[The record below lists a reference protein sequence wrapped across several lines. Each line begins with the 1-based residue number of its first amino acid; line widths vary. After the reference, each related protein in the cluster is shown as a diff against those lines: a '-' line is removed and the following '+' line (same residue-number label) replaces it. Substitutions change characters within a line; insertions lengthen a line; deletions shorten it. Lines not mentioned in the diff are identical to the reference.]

1 MTDGHYADDGKRSE
15 YGPFPIASG
24 RTVFME
30 KDREVFFVVADNGG
44 IAGQQKIERETEYH
58 PNTIRGITRKLE
70 REGLLLSKGRD
81 SFVHGAARYCLSSD
95 GREYVNE

>member
-1 MTDGHYADDGKRSE
+1 MTEATDADDGDERNK
-15 YGPFPIASG
+15 YGPFPVASG

-30 KDREVFFVVADNGG
+30 KDREVFFVVAEDG
-44 IAGQQKIERETEYH
+44 IASQQKIERETEYH

-81 SFVHGAARYCLSSD
+81 SLARGPARYCLSRD
-95 GREYVNE
+95 GREYVDG